1 VTPIRPGTLV
11 GESATSLAA
20 LVHCGDVTPAEVVQ
34 AHLSWIA
41 AIDPQLGAFQTV
53 RASEALAEAQR
64 LASRADLRT
73 LPLAGVPV
81 AIKDNVPV
89 AGEPMRIGSA
99 ATPATP
105 SPSDHPTVH
114 RLRAAGAIIVG
125 TTRVSEL
132 CVWPD
137 CDTALGTARNPWNR
151 DRTPGGSSGGS
162 ASAVGAAMV
171 PLALGADGMGS
182 IRIPAACCGVVGL
195 KPGTGVVP
203 ADLGVSGWYGLA
215 ENGAITTTVEDAA
228 LMLSV
233 LAGQPALRTPAP
245 ARPIRIAVSTRPPL
259 PGVGLD
265 PEIAAA
271 VVRAASD
278 LSTAGHTV
286 EFVDPPRAS
295 VRSIGAIFA
304 RWFAGAA
311 QDAQTFDTQKLEA
324 RTRAHV
330 RLGRIVQR
338 CGLVRQR
345 DRENWRRLL
354 EPFFR
359 RFDLLV
365 TPVRTMLPLSA
376 DGWSRRSWM
385 STVLADA
392 RFAPFG
398 AAWNFAG
405 YPAAVVPSGL
415 HSSGMPLSV
424 QLVAA
429 PNCEGLILSVAGQL
443 ERIRPWRRHAVEI
456 PSPLPS
462 MSGS

>member
-1 VTPIRPGTLV
+1 
-11 GESATSLAA
+11 
-20 LVHCGDVTPAEVVQ
+20 
-34 AHLSWIA
+34 
-41 AIDPQLGAFQTV
+41 
-53 RASEALAEAQR
+53 
-64 LASRADLRT
+64 
-73 LPLAGVPV
+73 
-81 AIKDNVPV
+81 
-89 AGEPMRIGSA
+89 
-99 ATPATP
+99 
-105 SPSDHPTVH
+105 
-114 RLRAAGAIIVG
+114 
-125 TTRVSEL
+125 
-132 CVWPD
+132 
-137 CDTALGTARNPWNR
+137 
-151 DRTPGGSSGGS
+151 
-162 ASAVGAAMV
+162 MV

-182 IRIPAACCGVVGL
+182 IRIPAACCGLVGL

-215 ENGAITTTVEDAA
+215 ENGPIATTVDDAA

-233 LAGQPALRTPAP
+233 LADQPALRTSEP
-245 ARPIRIAVSTRPPL
+245 ARPVRIAVSTRPPL
-259 PGVGLD
+259 PGVGVN

-271 VVRAASD
+271 VARAASD
-278 LSTAGHTV
+278 LSSLGHTV
-286 EFVDPPRAS
+286 EFADPPRAS
-295 VRSIGAIFA
+295 IRSIGAIFA

-311 QDAQTFDTQKLEA
+311 EDAQAFDTQKLEA

-330 RLGRIVQR
+330 RLGRIVQQF
-338 CGLVRQR
+338 GLVRQR

-405 YPAAVVPSGL
+405 YPAGVVPSGL
-415 HSSGMPLSV
+415 HSGGMPLSV

-429 PNCEGLILSVAGQL
+429 PGSEGLILSVARQL
-443 ERIRPWRRHAVEI
+443 ERVRPWRRHAVEI
-456 PSPLPS
+456 PNPLPS
-462 MSGS
+462 LSDS